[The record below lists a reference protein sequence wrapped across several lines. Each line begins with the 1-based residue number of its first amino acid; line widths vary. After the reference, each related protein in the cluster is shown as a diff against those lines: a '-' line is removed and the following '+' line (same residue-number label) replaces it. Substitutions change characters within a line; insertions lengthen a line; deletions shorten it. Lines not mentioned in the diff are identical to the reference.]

1 MMGSPEDEAD
11 RVKDEG
17 PQHKVRITK
26 PFYMGAFEVTQQQY
40 ETAMGRNPACFKGA
54 ANPVE
59 EVSWKDA
66 TEFCSRL
73 SEMDG
78 AKYRLP
84 TEAEWEYACR
94 AGSTTPFYFGRT
106 ISRQQANFDGR
117 YPQGDGRKGEDRET
131 TIPVGRFAP
140 NAFGLYDMHGNV
152 WEWCQDWYDSRCYAN
167 GPADDPQGPSRG
179 SDRVVRG
186 GSWSP
191 SHEASHLRSAARGH
205 TAPTIRRNNLGIR
218 VVVGASQ

>member
-1 MMGSPEDEAD
+1 
-11 RVKDEG
+11 
-17 PQHKVRITK
+17 
-26 PFYMGAFEVTQQQY
+26 
-40 ETAMGRNPACFKGA
+40 
-54 ANPVE
+54 
-59 EVSWKDA
+59 
-66 TEFCSRL
+66 
-73 SEMDG
+73 
-78 AKYRLP
+78 
-84 TEAEWEYACR
+84 
-94 AGSTTPFYFGRT
+94 
-106 ISRQQANFDGR
+106 
-117 YPQGDGRKGEDRET
+117 
-131 TIPVGRFAP
+131 
-140 NAFGLYDMHGNV
+140 MHGNV